1 MNKYIISFVLDDGKN
16 NRKMETFTFDNAA
29 ERQVFFDSLRQDVPV
44 KDVMFSEYNGE
55 VVIKEEGSDPM
66 YILTQTLFIFFA
78 FAHSWM
84 GNDVFPILCLI
95 ALNEIV
101 NRLLK
106 RKEK

>member
-1 MNKYIISFVLDDGKN
+1 MNKYIISFVLDDGKDK
-16 NRKMETFTFDNAA
+16 RKMETFTFDNAA
-29 ERQVFFDSLRQDVPV
+29 ERQVFFNSLRQDVPI
-44 KDVMFSEYNGE
+44 KDVMFSEYNGDLA
-55 VVIKEEGSDPM
+55 IKEEGSDSM
-66 YILTQTLFIFFA
+66 YLLTQTLFFFFA
-78 FAHSWM
+78 FVHSWM